1 MKHNIHVYLLY
12 LLSLSN
18 VIYHIFQ
25 YAEGLDRGM
34 AAVKAAREFS
44 SNLDRLF
51 NETLTEL
58 KEDQDRLYNMRL
70 VVSNLLE
77 LD

>member
-1 MKHNIHVYLLY
+1 
-12 LLSLSN
+12 
-18 VIYHIFQ
+18 
-25 YAEGLDRGM
+25 M

-44 SNLDRLF
+44 ANLDRIF

-70 VVSNLLE
+70 VVSSLLD